1 MHLLV
6 IRNNGFYIDKAI
18 IQDLMTQSTNSELVG
33 SKNSIGGYKM
43 FHIYQFSSLSQPYF
57 Y

>member
-1 MHLLV
+1 M